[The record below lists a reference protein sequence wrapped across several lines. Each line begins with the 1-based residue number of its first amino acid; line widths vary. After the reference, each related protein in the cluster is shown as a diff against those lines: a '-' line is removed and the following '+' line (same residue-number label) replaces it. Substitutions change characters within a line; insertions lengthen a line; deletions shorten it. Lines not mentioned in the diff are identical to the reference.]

1 MYQSI
6 VNFINLLFVDNVYTV
21 AIISFAQSVYTA
33 NQNDGWIE
41 PVLHLSTSSSFTISI
56 QVFNIDGS
64 ANSEYFLTQINV
76 IIYIKLDF

>member
-21 AIISFAQSVYTA
+21 AIISFAQSAYTA

-64 ANSEYFLTQINV
+64 ANSEYFLT
-76 IIYIKLDF
+76 